1 MKKIDTYELAKLVQ
15 KVEIEE
21 LVNAVKSYGGRV
33 TFADEEEA
41 GADVSERACVMVNA
55 KNVGP
60 VDVYINSVELDEKE
74 KLHIVGEYKE
84 DFEEYD
90 INVEE
95 IAVGHIGFITE
106 MIPLKP
112 AMKRLWIQIGL
123 EITATDEEIENIL
136 LNQKSWG
143 RFDLYEIIRNRRYCI
158 TGQSYVPK
166 KSIEDFNSEYDT
178 EYEAKDVE
186 YDF

>member
-15 KVEIEE
+15 KVEIED
-21 LVNAVKSYGGRV
+21 LINAVKSYGGRV

-55 KNVGP
+55 KNIGP

-112 AMKRLWIQIGL
+112 AMKRLWIQIGV
-123 EITATDEEIENIL
+123 EITATDEEIETIL
-136 LNQKSWG
+136 RDKGSWG
-143 RFDLYEIIRNRRYCI
+143 RFDLHEIIHDGRFRF
-158 TGQSYVPK
+158 TGPSCVPA

-178 EYEAKDVE
+178 EFEAKTVE